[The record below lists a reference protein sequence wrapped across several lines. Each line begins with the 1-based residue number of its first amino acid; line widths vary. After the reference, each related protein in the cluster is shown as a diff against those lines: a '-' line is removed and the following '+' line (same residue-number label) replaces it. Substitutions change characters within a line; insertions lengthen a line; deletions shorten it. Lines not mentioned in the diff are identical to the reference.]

1 MCLALN
7 LASPSV
13 TSHSCTFGNS
23 IRLCP
28 HPLIL
33 LLQSR
38 RRRPNNRISFIFST
52 NTSSKELASS
62 TLFLTKTSTLS
73 WPFVCCSLSNL
84 LERVRVRPKL
94 SSTSSHFHPLLSH
107 LSSYQLLDEQETQI
121 YQPLL
126 HQCLC
131 IEKHLHK

>member
-1 MCLALN
+1 MCPALN
-7 LASPSV
+7 LSSSSV
-13 TSHSCTFGNS
+13 ASHSCTFGNS
-23 IRLCP
+23 IHLCP

-73 WPFVCCSLSNL
+73 WPFVCRSLSNK

-94 SSTSSHFHPLLSH
+94 SSTFSRFHPLLS
-107 LSSYQLLDEQETQI
+107 LPSSYPQSNELRTRI
-121 YQPLL
+121 HQPPL
-126 HQCLC
+126 HQCLYKG
-131 IEKHLHK
+131 KHLRR